1 MIAETNLEAQPT
13 LTLEA
18 VVAHGSVRWALAGAE
33 AVVQVPA
40 LAATYVLDPT
50 AAMLWQCLD
59 GVSPLGA
66 LFADIAHAFGVPAQQ
81 VAADCLPVMG
91 SWLHAHIAV
100 LAGAA
105 APGGDTFPLDP
116 DSSGRTWRR
125 LVDPPNT

>member
-1 MIAETNLEAQPT
+1 MTTETHSEPQ
-13 LTLEA
+13 LTLDA
-18 VVAHGSVRWALAGAE
+18 VVARGAVQWALAGAE

-40 LAATYVLDPT
+40 LAATHVLDPT
-50 AAMLWQCLD
+50 SAVLWQCLD

-66 LFADIAHAFGVPAQQ
+66 VFADIADAFGVPAQQ